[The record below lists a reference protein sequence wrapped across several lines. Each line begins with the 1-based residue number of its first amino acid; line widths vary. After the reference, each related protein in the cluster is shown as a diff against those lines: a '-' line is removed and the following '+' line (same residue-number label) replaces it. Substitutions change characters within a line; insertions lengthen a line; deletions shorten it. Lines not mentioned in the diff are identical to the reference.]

1 MIDYKKDIEIDKLSI
16 LEPQKHEY
24 KWEMKVLYEDIY
36 LSFQTPSLKLHK
48 HGGLLEFDSSKK
60 HSFFKFIDNLES
72 CVIDYLYQNSEK
84 MFKGKVFSKEKLK
97 QSLLTSWN
105 ISDDGMVYLDINN
118 MMANTKFVSAF
129 GDPVDYDQLSQNV
142 ICIIVLEAV
151 NFSKN
156 QFELKYSVSHMKSKR
171 VDNIKESFFE
181 KKSTL
186 VEDDKMDFFTE

>member
-16 LEPQKHEY
+16 SEPQKQEHR
-24 KWEMKVLYEDIY
+24 WEMKVLYEDTY
-36 LSFQTPSLKLHK
+36 LSFQTPSMKLHK
-48 HGGLLEFDSSKK
+48 DGKLLEFDSSKK

-72 CVIDYLYQNSEK
+72 CIIDYLHQNSER

-105 ISDDGMVYLDINN
+105 VSDEGMVYLDISN
-118 MMANTKFVSAF
+118 MMTNTKFVSAF
-129 GDPVDYDQLSQNV
+129 GDVIEYDQLSQNV
-142 ICIIVLEAV
+142 VSIIVLEAV

-156 QFELKYSVSHMKSKR
+156 QFELKYSISHMKSKR

-181 KKSTL
+181 KKNTL
-186 VEDDKMDFFTE
+186 IEDDKLDFFTE